1 MATTVVARTL
11 LLPLVIRSM
20 QNAARLSNIKP
31 EMDALT
37 TQMNAAMKNGDT
49 ANATLF
55 SAELQQLF
63 KKHNCSPLRGFVIPL
78 VQAPIFVSFF
88 FGIRK
93 MAELPV
99 ISMKTGGLFWF
110 TDLTIPDPYYILPV
124 LTAATFLTTIELG
137 TDGVSPQQ
145 KGQIKTIFRIMAF
158 AMIPVTASFPAV
170 RPFLAYLLP
179 SFWWVDFNTGPFSF
193 CRACSITGSQ
203 QISSPSRNTWSL
215 IRSRD

>member
-1 MATTVVARTL
+1 MGWLQNALEFLHVGVGLPWWGAIVTATVVARTM
-11 LLPLVIRSM
+11 LLPLVINSM

-37 TQMNAAMKNGDT
+37 TKMNAAVKAGDGAT
-49 ANATLF
+49 AAVY
-55 SAELQQLF
+55 SGELQQLF
-63 KKHNCSPLRGFVIPL
+63 LRHNCSPLRGFMIPL
-78 VQAPIFVSFF
+78 VQAPIFISFF

-99 ISMKTGGLFWF
+99 VSMKTGGLFWF
-110 TDLTIPDPYYILPV
+110 TDLTVPDPYYILPV

-158 AMIPVTASFPAV
+158 AMIPVTAAFPAV
-170 RPFLAYLLP
+170 GVP
-179 SFWWVDFNTGPFSF
+179 SSF
-193 CRACSITGSQ
+193 
-203 QISSPSRNTWSL
+203 
-215 IRSRD
+215 